1 MARDLYG
8 RLKAYEDIAELC
20 GGFDRLRELAEADK
34 DGRVIILPC
43 KVYETDGVRVYEH
56 TVREVIYET
65 AGGPAFDKNAIGKSI
80 FLTRAEAER
89 ALRARR
95 MADEYIRRDAAMKA
109 VASQYGACR
118 SPAQNRM
125 IDEIRNKI
133 RRMPAANVAEVC
145 FPAELHVGD
154 RAWKKAMSILDKK
167 YAEAKKLP
175 FIRDP
180 LAWALYHTWR
190 EFDDGKR
197 CD

>member
-1 MARDLYG
+1 M
-8 RLKAYEDIAELC
+8 
-20 GGFDRLRELAEADK
+20 
-34 DGRVIILPC
+34 P
-43 KVYETDGVRVYEH
+43 
-56 TVREVIYET
+56 
-65 AGGPAFDKNAIGKSI
+65 
-80 FLTRAEAER
+80 
-89 ALRARR
+89 
-95 MADEYIRRDAAMKA
+95 DEYISREAALMKLMQDGCSA
-109 VASQYGACR
+109 KNLQSI
-118 SPAQNRM
+118 SDM
-125 IDEIRNKI
+125 I
-133 RRMPAANVAEVC
+133 AADVAEVC